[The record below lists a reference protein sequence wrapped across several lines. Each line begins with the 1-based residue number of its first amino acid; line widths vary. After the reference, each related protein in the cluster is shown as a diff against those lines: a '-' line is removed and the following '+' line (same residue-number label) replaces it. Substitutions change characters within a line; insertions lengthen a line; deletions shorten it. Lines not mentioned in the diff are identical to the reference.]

1 MIMNRRLKTILIIA
15 ASAALAVSSAFCS
28 FAQTTKNGYSDQA
41 AVTLNPEWKY
51 ADYSAIHDG
60 NAVMYVAP
68 ANRKNIIIG
77 VNAGH
82 GTKGGASVKTWC
94 HPDKTEKLTGGSTKA
109 GATKA
114 TAVSGGMTF
123 NDGTAEAA
131 VTLKEA
137 RILRDLLLKE
147 GYDVLMIRDGDDV
160 QLDNVARTVICNN
173 AADCHI
179 AIHWD
184 SDGLSYNKGCFYMS
198 VPDGLKTKT
207 PVDVTWEK
215 SERLGEC
222 CIAGLREQGL
232 KIFSSGSMDMDLT
245 QTSYSSVPSID
256 IELGNQCGNHSDHI
270 LNELALGMVKGINA
284 YFAN

>member
-1 MIMNRRLKTILIIA
+1 MKRLLKNIIIVTLSA
-15 ASAALAVSSAFCS
+15 VLFLTGTFASYADVK
-28 FAQTTKNGYSDQA
+28 TKNGYSNGS
-41 AVTLNPEWKY
+41 AVTLDPQWKY
-51 ADYSAIHDG
+51 ADYSMIHDG
-60 NAVMYVAP
+60 SAVMYVASS
-68 ANRKNIIIG
+68 NRKNIIIG

-82 GTKGGASVKTWC
+82 GTKGGGSVKTWC
-94 HPDKTEKLTGGSTKA
+94 HPDKTEKLTGGSTSA

-123 NDGTAEAA
+123 KDGTPESA

-137 RILRDLLLKE
+137 HKLKDLLLKE

-184 SDGLSYNKGCFYMS
+184 SDGLDYNKGCFFMS
-198 VPDGLKTKT
+198 VPDGLKSKP
-207 PVDVTWEK
+207 PVDTTWQK

-222 CIAGLREQGL
+222 CITGLKNQGL
-232 KIFSSGSMDMDLT
+232 KIFGNGSMDMDLT

-256 IELGNQCGNHSDHI
+256 IELGNQVGNHSDHI
-270 LNELALGMVKGINA
+270 LDELAAGLVKGINS
-284 YFAN
+284 YFS